1 MPRKLNALAIALLAA
16 FPLVSGPAAHA
27 ADVAPGAGKTVIPAA
42 QSNDPEEMFQTYLV
56 GMGLQELGYK
66 VQEPVVAQMQA
77 AFVAVASGDASYYP
91 AFWDPLHSSFLENLG
106 GSSKVSTVGSVVS
119 DSIQGYLIDKKT
131 ADAHGIK
138 TIEQLKDP
146 ALAKLF
152 DAEGSGKA
160 TLYGCDPGW
169 GCERVIEHQLDT
181 YGLRNTVAHKQG
193 SYTALIGDA
202 IERIKAGKPTLYY
215 TWTPL
220 WLSSVLVPG
229 KDVVWLTVDKTAL
242 PAEQAKATT
251 TVPGIGNLG
260 FPVNDQRVLVNA
272 AIAKNNPV
280 AMKWFDSIRI
290 PIEDVNAENL
300 LMHKGEK
307 SDADIKRHAETWKA
321 AHQAQWDDWLR
332 DARAAK

>member
-1 MPRKLNALAIALLAA
+1 MPKKSHAFAIALLVA
-16 FPLVSGPAAHA
+16 PLAGGPAAHA
-27 ADVAPGAGKTVIPAA
+27 ADAAPGAGKTVIPAA
-42 QSNDPEEMFQTYLV
+42 QSNDPEEMFQTFLV
-56 GMGLQELGYK
+56 GMGLQDLGYK
-66 VQEPVVAQMQA
+66 VQEPIVAQMQA
-77 AFVAVASGDASYYP
+77 AFVAVASGDATYYP
-91 AFWDPLHSSFLENLG
+91 AFWDPLHSSFLANL
-106 GSSKVSTVGSVVS
+106 GSSKVSTLGSVVS

-131 ADAHGIK
+131 ADAHGIE

-146 ALAKLF
+146 AIAKLF
-152 DAEGSGKA
+152 DTEGSGKA

-169 GCERVIEHQLDT
+169 GCERVIEHQLDA
-181 YGLRNTVAHKQG
+181 YGLRSTVAHKQG
-193 SYTALIGDA
+193 SYAALIGDA

-272 AIAKNNPV
+272 AFAKTNP
-280 AMKWFDSIRI
+280 AALKWFETIHV

-307 SDADIKRHAETWKA
+307 SDADIKRHAETWRA
-321 AHQAQWDDWLR
+321 AHQAQWDAWLKE
-332 DARAAK
+332 ARAAK